1 MSCVI
6 SQEGIKLLSGQGS
19 AGHGMKRGF
28 QYAVLLVP
36 SHFRKNQPGRSIG
49 NGGKGIHVA
58 LPVRDVNTVVMSYR
72 FCIAVETE
80 FILGKG

>member
-1 MSCVI
+1 M
-6 SQEGIKLLSGQGS
+6 EGKEF
-19 AGHGMKRGF
+19 MF
-28 QYAVLLVP
+28 
-36 SHFRKNQPGRSIG
+36 
-49 NGGKGIHVA
+49 A